1 MRARRTRKTIGERA
15 PQRKELEMPVAV
27 IIDLPGGTEQGY
39 EQVTATLFPK
49 GELPEGWLVH
59 VAGPTENGWR
69 VVNVVPS
76 QEEFEAFARE
86 TLLPA
91 TKEVGDGP
99 PQLAFFPVHRL
110 IRK

>member
-1 MRARRTRKTIGERA
+1 MRTRPARQTLGERA
-15 PQRKELEMPVAV
+15 RQRKELEMSVAV
-27 IIDLPGGTEQGY
+27 IMDLPGGTEQGY

-49 GELPEGWLVH
+49 GELPEGWMVH

-76 QEEFEAFARE
+76 QEQFEAFARE

-99 PQLAFFPVHRL
+99 PQLAFFPVYRL
-110 IRK
+110 IR